1 MHDLYWLTQ
10 WWRRVCVAQKWR
22 LCISV
27 LVFVWFGGLHLN
39 MRVCLRVHVWAILGE
54 EGVCLGFEWA
64 LLKVC
69 VCVLMW
75 GSPDRIVSGSVHVYI
90 CILLLAGR
98 TYAVQ
103 NRCFDRQTCK
113 WLSSPASHKTHAVNS
128 VHHASTAGKA
138 FAKCETHAQN
148 TLNNSSDVTV
158 FSCVWQQSSSSRQPI
173 RSEQEQEVRWEM
185 LTSPFMCWKGI
196 NNCHDDSVIDVNAP
210 QIIRNLNLKICFIF
224 NDVEWWIKGV
234 KIGKTTQ
241 ELMLS
246 RMH

>member
-1 MHDLYWLTQ
+1 MHDFAWLILTHTMVETS
-10 WWRRVCVAQKWR
+10 VCGTKMALEHHVG
-22 LCISV
+22 LSV
-27 LVFVWFGGLHLN
+27 LVFVIWGFALEHEG
-39 MRVCLRVHVWAILGE
+39 LRVHVWAILGE

-75 GSPDRIVSGSVHVYI
+75 GSPDRIVSGSVHVSI

-128 VHHASTAGKA
+128 VHHASTARKA
-138 FAKCETHAQN
+138 FAKCDTHAQN

-196 NNCHDDSVIDVNAP
+196 NNSHDDS
-210 QIIRNLNLKICFIF
+210 Q
-224 NDVEWWIKGV
+224 
-234 KIGKTTQ
+234 
-241 ELMLS
+241 S
-246 RMH
+246 